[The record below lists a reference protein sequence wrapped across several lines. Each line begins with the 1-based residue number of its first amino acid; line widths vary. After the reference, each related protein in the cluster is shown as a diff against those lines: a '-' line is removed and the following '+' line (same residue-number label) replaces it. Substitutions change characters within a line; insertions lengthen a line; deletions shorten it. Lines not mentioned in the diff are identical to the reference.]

1 MRLIPAASLVL
12 PTLVRAARPVQI
24 QEVDPEA

>member
-1 MRLIPAASLVL
+1 MRLIPAALLVL
-12 PTLVRAARPVQI
+12 PTLVWAAQPVQI